1 MKKDRILNLWCDDLV
16 KPLSRLS
23 SEERDI
29 LVSFPTIFA
38 IDQGPNGHKNG
49 DLAYYGFIR
58 KITVLGDSVKIFF
71 EIISSFSQKELY
83 KNVNVNIKMY
93 KSDKIKMY
101 NYSKLT

>member
-58 KITVLGDSVKIFF
+58 KITVLGDSVKIFLRL
-71 EIISSFSQKELY
+71 SHHLAK
-83 KNVNVNIKMY
+83 
-93 KSDKIKMY
+93 KSYTKIVLH
-101 NYSKLT
+101 SE